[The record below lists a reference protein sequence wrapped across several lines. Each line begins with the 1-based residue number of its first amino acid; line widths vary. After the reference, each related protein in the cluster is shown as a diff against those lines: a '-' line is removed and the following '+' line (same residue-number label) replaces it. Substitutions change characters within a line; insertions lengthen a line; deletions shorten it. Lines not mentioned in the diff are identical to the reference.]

1 MRRAIDFMLL
11 RVSVRARLTI
21 LYGAIFLLAGGTL
34 IVIFYLLFQN
44 NYPGSK
50 YIADQLGT
58 PGPRNNITHTFPS
71 GTKVTFPDT
80 KILQNLDAH
89 RARALDSLTTLCL
102 IALGVVALAAVG
114 FGWLMAGSALRPVR
128 RITETAQRVA
138 DRSLHERITLQGPND
153 EFKKLADTFDAMLE
167 RLDASF
173 DGQRQFVANASHELR
188 TPLATNRTLIEVA
201 IASGD
206 VPAELRPVIDMVI
219 AANARSELII
229 DGLLALAQSESRAI
243 RPLPVDISDIA
254 ADVVEQTAREAA
266 TARVAVDAAPDPA
279 ITMGDP
285 VLLERLALNLV
296 RNGIRHNHPGGWVT
310 VATAMAADGEAEL
323 IVANTGPV
331 VRPQQIG
338 MLFEPFRR
346 LDSSRVTDSQGIGL
360 GLSIVRAVVRAHSG
374 NLTAT
379 AREGG
384 GLIIRVRLPSAPDDD
399 RTITKKTTRIGGR
412 EYPYPPPITHMQMGR
427 RIVNGTQPPP
437 YYNNAPKLLGET
449 CSLPI
454 FGVSCA
460 VAFGRRSSYPSGWHW
475 ASAW

>member
-21 LYGAIFLLAGGTL
+21 LYGAIFLLAGGAL
-34 IVIFYLLFQN
+34 IIIFYVLFRDS
-44 NYPGSK
+44 YPGSK
-50 YIADQLGT
+50 YVADMLGT
-58 PGPRNNITHTFPS
+58 PGPHDNLTINFRS
-71 GTKVTFPDT
+71 GARLTIPDG
-80 KILQNLDAH
+80 KFLQNWDKD
-89 RARALDSLTTLCL
+89 RVRALDSLTTLCF

-114 FGWLMAGSALRPVR
+114 FGWLMAGGALRPVR

-138 DRSLHERITLQGPND
+138 DRSLHERITLRGPND
-153 EFKKLADTFDAMLE
+153 EFKELADTFDAMLE

-188 TPLATNRTLIEVA
+188 TPLATNRTLLEVA

-206 VPAELRPVIDMVI
+206 VPAELRPIIDMVL

-254 ADVVEQTAREAA
+254 ADAVEQTAREAA
-266 TARVAVDAAPDPA
+266 AARVTVDATPDPA
-279 ITMGDP
+279 ITIGDP

-296 RNGIRHNHPGGWVT
+296 RNGIRHNHTGGWVM
-310 VATAMAADGEAEL
+310 VATSVATGGEAEL
-323 IVANTGPV
+323 VVANSGPV

-346 LDSSRVTDSQGIGL
+346 LDSSRLADSQGVGL

-374 NLTAT
+374 SLTAT

-384 GLIIRVRLPSAPDDD
+384 GLIIRVRLPGAPDGD
-399 RTITKKTTRIGGR
+399 RIINKQTTSIEGQ
-412 EYPYPPPITHMQMGR
+412 EHPHLPQITHLQMVR
-427 RIVNGTQPPP
+427 RIVNGTQPSP
-437 YYNNAPKLLGET
+437 YYNSAPK
-449 CSLPI
+449 P
-454 FGVSCA
+454 
-460 VAFGRRSSYPSGWHW
+460 
-475 ASAW
+475 